1 MQIQITLPFKTE
13 WRKAFEVVGIPLKE
27 PGFLV
32 EIESEK
38 LGNSLLEKKGK
49 MYVPTSA
56 LVTNMA
62 VHFKWGRR
70 VLLSGSLL

>member
-1 MQIQITLPFKTE
+1 M
-13 WRKAFEVVGIPLKE
+13 
-27 PGFLV
+27 V

-62 VHFKWGRR
+62 VHFKWGAESS
-70 VLLSGSLL
+70 VVWVTSLDKGEPVGAAKVSIREI